1 MVGEVILSNFTLLKD
16 IIGQKC
22 ASVQHTSYVQVL
34 VNWSINI
41 VLHSVSEEW
50 TEKQIAKCCYT
61 QYCYLYMPQA
71 RNVVVWNFVVVFFIN
86 SGKMQSMSFQYGF

>member
-16 IIGQKC
+16 IIDQKC

-41 VLHSVSEEW
+41 VLHSVSEE
-50 TEKQIAKCCYT
+50 
-61 QYCYLYMPQA
+61 
-71 RNVVVWNFVVVFFIN
+71 
-86 SGKMQSMSFQYGF
+86 